1 MKTDLSMKV
10 STLLGMMLLAVL
22 SAAVMGS
29 AAKSESEIPVYAL
42 EGMPHEV
49 YYAAP
54 RPLTEGFDGEVA
66 VIMIHG
72 WGSGVTVP
80 KEQVVLQEALS
91 GAYVLSPMYPRA
103 QIMERYGVERDGR
116 AVWNDSW
123 PKDLTIPG
131 VPGDDWRGG
140 GDANGTELSS
150 YDVVDTLFARLSDR
164 RLYPN
169 LKKIALVGFSA
180 GGQFVGRYVASG
192 KGEVRD
198 GITLK
203 YAAFSPSTYLIPDPE
218 DIWHYGLKGRPRYS
232 ADLSDGQ
239 IMENLRTRKCMHGC
253 GSIDTLE
260 KSLDKTVSAMKQGEN
275 RYKRFLNF
283 RDLVSRDSLWNAS
296 VTFHT
301 FDSIGHAAV
310 SAYVDPVFLDY
321 ILGEI

>member
-1 MKTDLSMKV
+1 MKLSYHLG
-10 STLLGMMLLAVL
+10 TLLLAALPAVVL
-22 SAAVMGS
+22 GS
-29 AAKSESEIPVYAL
+29 ASKSEQVIPVYQL
-42 EGMPHEV
+42 EGMQHEV

-54 RPLTEGFDGEVA
+54 RPLTEFFDGETA

-80 KEQVVLQEALS
+80 KEQVVLQDALR

-131 VPGDDWRGG
+131 VPDDDWRGG
-140 GDANGTELSS
+140 GDANGTQLSS
-150 YDVVDTLFARLSDR
+150 YDVVDTLIARLSDR
-164 RLYPN
+164 KLYPN
-169 LKKIALVGFSA
+169 LKQIALVGFSA

-203 YAAFSPSTYLIPDPE
+203 YAAFSPSTYLIPDPD
-218 DIWHYGLKGRPRYS
+218 DIWHYGLKRRPRYS
-232 ADLSDGQ
+232 ADLSDEQ
-239 IMENLRTRKCMHGC
+239 IMENLHTRRCMHGC

-260 KSLDKTVSAMKQGEN
+260 KSLDKTVSAMRQGEN
-275 RYKRFLNF
+275 RYKRVLNF
-283 RDLVSRDSLWNAS
+283 RDLVSQDSLWNAS

-310 SAYVDPVFLDY
+310 SAYIDPVFINY
-321 ILGEI
+321 ILGDL

>member
-1 MKTDLSMKV
+1 MKLSYHLG
-10 STLLGMMLLAVL
+10 TLLLAALPAVVL
-22 SAAVMGS
+22 GS
-29 AAKSESEIPVYAL
+29 ASKSEQVIPVYQL
-42 EGMPHEV
+42 EGMQHEV

-54 RPLTEGFDGEVA
+54 RPLTEAFDGETA

-80 KEQVVLQEALS
+80 KEQVVLQDALR

-131 VPGDDWRGG
+131 VPDDDWRGG
-140 GDANGTELSS
+140 GDANGTQISS
-150 YDVVDTLFARLSDR
+150 YDVVDTLIARLSDR
-164 RLYPN
+164 KLYPN
-169 LKKIALVGFSA
+169 LKQIALVGFSA

-192 KGEVRD
+192 KGEARD

-203 YAAFSPSTYLIPDPE
+203 YAAFSPSTYLIPDPD
-218 DIWHYGLKGRPRYS
+218 DIWHYGLKSRPRYS
-232 ADLSDGQ
+232 ADLSDEQ
-239 IMENLRTRKCMHGC
+239 IMENLHTRRCMHGC

-260 KSLDKTVSAMKQGEN
+260 KSLDKTVSAMRQGEN
-275 RYKRFLNF
+275 RYKRFLKF
-283 RDLVSRDSLWNAS
+283 RDLVSQDSLWNSS

-310 SAYVDPVFLDY
+310 SAYVDPVFINY
-321 ILGEI
+321 ILGDL